1 MPGAFFQRHH
11 SQQNA
16 LGGIESPSLSTR
28 MAAVND
34 LQKSLVNFKLRSAD
48 RDLDVARNLLQQHI
62 HLIEVEDQE
71 VIGLL
76 YDDGTNSLED
86 IESRLEKTK
95 SRLKRWVL
103 NMHFKRVSKTTYMV
117 IKGASDRAI
126 DRQIRTKIR
135 EASSAQRLPTSPPPP
150 APPAD
155 SAEQTTVQPI
165 SPDPRA
171 IPPFADSR
179 PSSTLTDVA
188 VSNLDGVDMT
198 ALQSQTTGEP
208 AVLLRLRRQ
217 GDPPLHYIAAFSP
230 DPQPDHRIAGEAEM
244 ASIASSRH
252 PQFEFTASNILG
264 SRSDESLRSSGKE

>member
-1 MPGAFFQRHH
+1 MPGVFFQRHH

-48 RDLDVARNLLQQHI
+48 CDLDVARNLLQQHI

-76 YDDGTNSLED
+76 YDDLED

-117 IKGASDRAI
+117 IKDASDRAI
-126 DRQIRTKIR
+126 DRQIRNKLR
-135 EASSAQRLPTSPPPP
+135 EASSSRGLPTST
-150 APPAD
+150 
-155 SAEQTTVQPI
+155 EQTSVQPT
-165 SPDPRA
+165 SPDPHA
-171 IPPFADSR
+171 ILPIADSR
-179 PSSTLTDVA
+179 PSSTLTDAA
-188 VSNLDGVDMT
+188 VSSVDMT

-217 GDPPLHYIAAFSP
+217 GDPPLHYVAALSP
-230 DPQPDHRIAGEAEM
+230 NPRPEHGIVEEAEM

-252 PQFEFTASNILG
+252 PQFEFSASDILD
-264 SRSDESLRSSGKE
+264 SRSDESLRSSGEE

>member
-1 MPGAFFQRHH
+1 MPGVFFQSHH

-48 RDLDVARNLLQQHI
+48 CDLDVARNLLQQHI

-76 YDDGTNSLED
+76 YDDLED

-117 IKGASDRAI
+117 IKDASDRAI
-126 DRQIRTKIR
+126 DRQIRNKLR
-135 EASSAQRLPTSPPPP
+135 EASSSRGLPTSPPPP
-150 APPAD
+150 APSAHR
-155 SAEQTTVQPI
+155 AEQTTVQPI
-165 SPDPRA
+165 SPDPHA
-171 IPPFADSR
+171 ILPFADSR
-179 PSSTLTDVA
+179 PSSTLTDAA
-188 VSNLDGVDMT
+188 VSNVDSVDMT

-217 GDPPLHYIAAFSP
+217 GDPPLHYVAALSP
-230 DPQPDHRIAGEAEM
+230 NPRPDHGIAEEAEM
-244 ASIASSRH
+244 ASIASSHH
-252 PQFEFTASNILG
+252 PQFGFSASEILG
-264 SRSDESLRSSGKE
+264 SRSDESPRSSGEE